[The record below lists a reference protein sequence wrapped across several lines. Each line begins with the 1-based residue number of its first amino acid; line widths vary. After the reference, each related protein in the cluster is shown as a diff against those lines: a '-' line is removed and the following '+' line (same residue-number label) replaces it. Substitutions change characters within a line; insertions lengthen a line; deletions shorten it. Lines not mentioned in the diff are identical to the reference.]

1 MQLYFVCTFWHEL
14 ILNNINPPN
23 FYPQVPPITLQ
34 STHHIS
40 LHTWKL
46 QSNETVTKKN
56 YQSFS
61 PDTGLKHMLPTQ
73 ENTLLQG
80 LHRPWVPNLKII
92 VGFDSNAL

>member
-1 MQLYFVCTFWHEL
+1 MYNVFYLWPKTEDKICSSILYEL

-46 QSNETVTKKN
+46 QSNETVTKK
-56 YQSFS
+56 
-61 PDTGLKHMLPTQ
+61 
-73 ENTLLQG
+73 
-80 LHRPWVPNLKII
+80 II
-92 VGFDSNAL
+92 KAFHQIQA